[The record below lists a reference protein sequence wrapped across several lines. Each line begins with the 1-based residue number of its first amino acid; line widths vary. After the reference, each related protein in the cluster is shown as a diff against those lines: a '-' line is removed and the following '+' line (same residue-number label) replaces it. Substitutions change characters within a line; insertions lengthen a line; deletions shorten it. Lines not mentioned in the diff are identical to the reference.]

1 MMTKNIHL
9 SVQDT
14 VLQHLLEEQVLC
26 RKNLRLDPN
35 APPDLVLGDHVGEGP
50 PEENKFLLVVPPVR
64 LGEVMDRIS
73 YILSGRDRLASVRED
88 GPIDLGPYIL
98 NNEECLLIHKQSG
111 KELRLT
117 DKERLLLRTLFEAK
131 GHQMDRKTLLQDVWG
146 YAETAETHTLETHL
160 YRLRQKLHEFG
171 DSDFIAVEDGIYR
184 LRGSAGEA

>member
-35 APPDLVLGDHVGEGP
+35 APPDLVLGDHAGEGVQ
-50 PEENKFLLVVPPVR
+50 EETKFLLVVQPVR

-131 GHQMDRKTLLQDVWG
+131 DHQMDRKTLFQDVWG
-146 YAETAETHTLETHL
+146 
-160 YRLRQKLHEFG
+160 
-171 DSDFIAVEDGIYR
+171 
-184 LRGSAGEA
+184 